1 MEDFQAGPLHAAV
14 AQLDPKRG
22 LAAQELLVLDIVLEV
37 QQTLKLQIR
46 EAANADGQAG
56 ADGEDAL
63 HHAAAEAKAVQGHV
77 MLLDIVLEVQV
88 EAKDVLLEAQHVDGE
103 AGADGQAALY
113 HAAAELRQG
122 QGDAMLVESAQEVQ
136 ANQGRDAILNRA
148 ILLLLRNV
156 AAIHVRAST
165 SQTKQMYDMQ
175 I

>member
-1 MEDFQAGPLHAAV
+1 MV
-14 AQLDPKRG
+14 
-22 LAAQELLVLDIVLEV
+22 
-37 QQTLKLQIR
+37 
-46 EAANADGQAG
+46 
-56 ADGEDAL
+56 DGEDAL
-63 HHAAAEAKAVQGHV
+63 HHAAAEAKAVQGHAAQEV
-77 MLLDIVLEVQV
+77 LVLHIVLEVQV
-88 EAKDVLLEAQHVDGE
+88 EAKAAMLAAARAAGE

-122 QGDAMLVESAQEVQ
+122 QGDAVFPESAQEVQ

-165 SQTKQMYDMQ
+165 SPTTQMYDMQ

>member
-1 MEDFQAGPLHAAV
+1 
-14 AQLDPKRG
+14 
-22 LAAQELLVLDIVLEV
+22 
-37 QQTLKLQIR
+37 
-46 EAANADGQAG
+46 
-56 ADGEDAL
+56 
-63 HHAAAEAKAVQGHV
+63 

-136 ANQGRDAILNRA
+136 ANQGLDAILKRA

-156 AAIHVRAST
+156 AAIHVRSST
-165 SQTKQMYDMQ
+165 SQTKEMFDMQ

>member
-1 MEDFQAGPLHAAV
+1 MPEA
-14 AQLDPKRG
+14 
-22 LAAQELLVLDIVLEV
+22 

-46 EAANADGQAG
+46 ETANADGAAL
-56 ADGEDAL
+56 ADGEHAL

-113 HAAAELRQG
+113 HAAAGLRQG

-136 ANQGRDAILNRA
+136 ANQGLDAILKRA

-165 SQTKQMYDMQ
+165 SPTTQMYDMQ